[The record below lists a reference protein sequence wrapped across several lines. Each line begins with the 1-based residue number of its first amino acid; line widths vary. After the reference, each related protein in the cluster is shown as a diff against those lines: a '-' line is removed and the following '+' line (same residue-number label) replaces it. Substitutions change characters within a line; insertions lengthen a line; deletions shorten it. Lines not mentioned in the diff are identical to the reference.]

1 MTDEEAK
8 EPEKTIDE
16 LLGEF
21 PEAKPQTELP
31 KDDLGNV
38 VKFVKDFQQKEVQ
51 KDIRSGLDD
60 AVKFIKTDE
69 TITVSDRMVR
79 GFLNAMADDDP
90 RLLDAFNQR
99 ESNPAAWKE
108 VLKKAQVGIRDE
120 LSTDSKIT
128 DDVNAAKAAASGQT
142 NDEPEPKKITSADL
156 NPLSDMQFKEFKK
169 AIGGGKSEE
178 EALKLV
184 K

>member
-8 EPEKTIDE
+8 EPEKTIDD

-21 PEAKPQTELP
+21 DQKEKPQTKGEM
-31 KDDLGNV
+31 GEV
-38 VKFVKDFQQKEVQ
+38 VQFVKDFKQKEVQ

-60 AVKFIKTDE
+60 AVQFIKTDE

-99 ESNPAAWKE
+99 EANPGAWKE
-108 VLKKAQVGIRDE
+108 VLKRAQAEIKAEI
-120 LSTDSKIT
+120 STDSKIT

-142 NDEPEPKKITSADL
+142 NDEPEPKKITNADL
-156 NPLSDMQFKEFKK
+156 NPLSDVQFKEFKK
-169 AIGGGKSEE
+169 ALGGGKSEE